1 MSLTTIA
8 PIENTIHTTNI
19 WLKELMEELGWEDR
33 RRAYHAFGV
42 VLHALRDRLTVAEAA
57 WGSTKVRGV

>member
-33 RRAYHAFGV
+33 QRAYHAFGV